1 LNPVG
6 LFPYRQGYP
15 TALALLG
22 WHRQETLPTM
32 PPPSKQT
39 ATAPADPLPT
49 PSFPAI
55 ESFIE
60 RASAEEVQSLFTPVK
75 NELANLKGPKA
86 EQAKKAQTAIARTEE
101 LLGVLLETR
110 ERLVAE
116 SKGKGRK

>member
-1 LNPVG
+1 MG
-6 LFPYRQGYP
+6 LFPYRQGHP
-15 TALALLG
+15 TALAPLG

-39 ATAPADPLPT
+39 APAADPLPA

-60 RASAEEVQSLFTPVK
+60 RASAEEVQSLFAPVK
-75 NELANLKGPKA
+75 NELTNLKGPKA
-86 EQAKKAQTAIARTEE
+86 EQAKKAQTAISRTEE

>member
-1 LNPVG
+1 
-6 LFPYRQGYP
+6 
-15 TALALLG
+15 
-22 WHRQETLPTM
+22 M
-32 PPPSKQT
+32 PPPSKQQP
-39 ATAPADPLPT
+39 APVAEPLPT

-60 RASAEEVQSLFTPVK
+60 TATAEEVQSLFTPVK
-75 NELANLKGPKA
+75 DELANLKGPKA
-86 EQAKKAQTAIARTEE
+86 EHAKKVQAAISRTEV

>member
-1 LNPVG
+1 
-6 LFPYRQGYP
+6 
-15 TALALLG
+15 
-22 WHRQETLPTM
+22 M

-39 ATAPADPLPT
+39 APAPVEQPLPT

-60 RASAEEVQSLFTPVK
+60 RASADEVRSLFTPVK

-86 EQAKKAQTAIARTEE
+86 EQAKKAQAAIARTEE

-116 SKGKGRK
+116 AKAKGRK

>member
-1 LNPVG
+1 
-6 LFPYRQGYP
+6 
-15 TALALLG
+15 
-22 WHRQETLPTM
+22 M

-39 ATAPADPLPT
+39 ANAPVEPLPA

-60 RASAEEVQSLFTPVK
+60 RASTEEVQSLFAPVK

-86 EQAKKAQTAIARTEE
+86 EQAKKAQTAISRAEE

>member
-1 LNPVG
+1 
-6 LFPYRQGYP
+6 
-15 TALALLG
+15 
-22 WHRQETLPTM
+22 M

-39 ATAPADPLPT
+39 APVDPLPT

-60 RASAEEVQSLFTPVK
+60 RASAEEVQSLFSPAK
-75 NELANLKGPKA
+75 KELANLKGPKA

>member
-1 LNPVG
+1 
-6 LFPYRQGYP
+6 
-15 TALALLG
+15 
-22 WHRQETLPTM
+22 M

-39 ATAPADPLPT
+39 APAAVEQPLPT

-60 RASAEEVQSLFTPVK
+60 RATPEEVQSLFAPVK

-86 EQAKKAQTAIARTEE
+86 EQAKKAQVAIARTEE

-116 SKGKGRK
+116 GKSKGRK